1 MGTLMTRPAE
11 PPPQKPLPRRCRSR
25 RPQGEKPMPPVIDP
39 QKCTG
44 CGTCADICNSGLFTF
59 DRKKDATPQVT
70 FPDEC
75 WHCDS
80 CVLDCPAGAIRLR
93 LPICYSLMYVEADTL
108 HPKTKENC

>member
-1 MGTLMTRPAE
+1 
-11 PPPQKPLPRRCRSR
+11 
-25 RPQGEKPMPPVIDP
+25 MPPVIDP

-93 LPICYSLMYVEADTL
+93 LPSCYSLMYVEADTL
-108 HPKTKENC
+108 HPKHKENC